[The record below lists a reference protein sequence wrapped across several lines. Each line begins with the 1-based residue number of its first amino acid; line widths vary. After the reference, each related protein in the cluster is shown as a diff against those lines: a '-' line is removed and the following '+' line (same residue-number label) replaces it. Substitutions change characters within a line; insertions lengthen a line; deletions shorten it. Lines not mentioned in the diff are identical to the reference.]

1 MIIFVICN
9 LNLPAHL
16 EPFEESHY
24 NSKVGVKLNKRFTIP
39 WAINIA
45 ENVIKVISIWLMGS
59 SDSFDRILPF
69 LSPLRLLII
78 FLLCELLVII
88 LWYIY
93 FTKLY
98 LWKDILNE
106 KKTANVTVKFK
117 DKLKSALKKPP
128 KVKVMLKGI
137 VSALFILFFLLL
149 VLSLSNNLNENTIYK
164 NCYEVNIVNK
174 KPNGVYHIQSITN
187 AKMITQ
193 CWNGMTLIQKRDP
206 DVGSPKHYFD
216 RPFHHFKDGFGYPNR
231 EFWLG
236 LENMYQLNQIQNHS
250 ILRLEFTEQINGE
263 SFWVEY
269 DDFQMSN
276 VEFDNIA
283 YLPSKWFPKRNQYE
297 AYPII
302 NLGKMTSSVA
312 NGSFLFLPPYF
323 HEESLLK
330 DELFINKPKFY
341 HDNLY
346 LGFTSSDNATDSE
359 CSREYNSGWWY
370 PYALHYD
377 WNNLVVK
384 DFCTHHPFNGT
395 DLNGVF
401 DVLNPNQTTR
411 TIAFCQM
418 NDVNDCVKPKYKKI
432 TFDSGNEYVII
443 DGWNYSNVITYKLKT
458 TRMWIAKRT

>member
-1 MIIFVICN
+1 M
-9 LNLPAHL
+9 
-16 EPFEESHY
+16 
-24 NSKVGVKLNKRFTIP
+24 
-39 WAINIA
+39 
-45 ENVIKVISIWLMGS
+45 
-59 SDSFDRILPF
+59 
-69 LSPLRLLII
+69 
-78 FLLCELLVII
+78 
-88 LWYIY
+88 
-93 FTKLY
+93 
-98 LWKDILNE
+98 
-106 KKTANVTVKFK
+106 
-117 DKLKSALKKPP
+117 
-128 KVKVMLKGI
+128 
-137 VSALFILFFLLL
+137 
-149 VLSLSNNLNENTIYK
+149 SNNLSEKAVYK
-164 NCYEVNIVNK
+164 DCYEVNVVND
-174 KPNGVYHIQSITN
+174 KPNGVYYIQSNTFRKILTN
-187 AKMITQ
+187 CT
-193 CWNGMTLIQKRDP
+193 NGMALVQKTDP
-206 DVGSPKHYFD
+206 DVGNPKHYFD
-216 RPFHHFKDGFGYPNR
+216 RPFKYFKDGFGYPNK

-236 LENMYQLNQIQNHS
+236 LENMFQLNQMQNHS
-250 ILRLEFTEQINGE
+250 VLRLEFTEQINGE

-276 VEFDNIA
+276 VEFDDIA

-346 LGFTSSDNATDSE
+346 LGFTASDNATNSE
-359 CSREYNSGWWY
+359 CSREYKSGWWY

-377 WNNLVVK
+377 WNSLVVK

-418 NDVNDCVKPKYKKI
+418 NDVNDCVKPKYKKVEHPNG
-432 TFDSGNEYVII
+432 DEDVIM
-443 DGWNYSNVITYKLKT
+443 DGWNYNNVTTYKLKT